1 MSKSC
6 QKKHSLNIM
15 LLKEDIKSAAD
26 AIKHPQNIFS
36 REIKGENFT
45 GYLFYKISYPN
56 QPNWINL
63 LEPYCGDILN
73 NLKNSSTSA
82 VLIIETED
90 RYFSIIF
97 GYGRA
102 ILKTDCYE
110 ENFGLRVTLNS
121 IDTNKI
127 RTIDKGRIDTVF
139 KQERSQTSIDTDI
152 GNFEIDKEQDILKS
166 ITGIPTDGT
175 LGNKLTGKESLKLN
189 ISFSLEQVVPLLKK
203 LKTLYESDNYKKDF
217 YWIDHFREIKNKSL
231 KNELNELLINKIQT
245 NNFEKIWLVIPEII
259 DWTQNEGFKYKR
271 DKNQGETLQDI
282 SWESYSSFDK
292 NRLSNIKINRLKKD
306 QVLAISATSDQA
318 LFSWSIYKCIYCELE
333 YENKNYVLNNNQ
345 WYQVDVDFID
355 ELNSFLEIIPLS
367 DIELPKY
374 LEKNEKDYNRKV
386 CNTNSKKYCLMD
398 KTMIHHGGKNSKIE
412 FCDIYSN
419 NKQLIHVKRDTG
431 SNTLSHLFAQ
441 GRISAELLL
450 FDAEFRK
457 KVNAK
462 LPESYKFENVSEKPN
477 AKDFEIIYAIA
488 SHNKTNQKEL
498 PLFSKINL
506 RNAFKVCDQWGFKVS
521 LIFIKSTNEPK
532 SEKQKVD
539 D

>member
-6 QKKHSLNIM
+6 PKKHSLNIM
-15 LLKEDIKSAAD
+15 LLKENIKSAED
-26 AIKHPQNIFS
+26 AINQSQNIVS
-36 REIKGENFT
+36 QKIVGENFT

-82 VLIIETED
+82 VFIIETED
-90 RYFSIIF
+90 RYFSINF

-102 ILKTDCYE
+102 ILKTDCYV

-121 IDTNKI
+121 IDTTKI
-127 RTIDKGRIDTVF
+127 RTIDRGRIDTVF

-166 ITGIPTDGT
+166 ITGIPNDDT

-231 KNELNELLINKIQT
+231 KNKLNELLINKIQT

-259 DWTQNEGFKYKR
+259 DWSQIEGFKYKR
-271 DKNQGETLQDI
+271 NKKQGETLEDI
-282 SWESYSSFDK
+282 SWESYSSFYQ
-292 NRLSNIKINRLKKD
+292 NTLTEIKINNLKND
-306 QVLAISATSDQA
+306 QVLVISETSGQA
-318 LFSWSIYKCIYCELE
+318 LFSWKIYKCIYCELE

-355 ELNSFLEIIPLS
+355 ELNSFLERIPNS
-367 DIELPKY
+367 DIKLPEY
-374 LEKNEKDYNRKV
+374 LEKKEAEYNQKV
-386 CNTNSKKYCLMD
+386 CNTNSDNYCLMD
-398 KTMIHHGGKNSKIE
+398 RNMIHHGGKNSKIE
-412 FCDIYSN
+412 FCDIYTRD
-419 NKQLIHVKRDTG
+419 KHLIHVKRDTG

-450 FDAEFRK
+450 FDEEFRK

-462 LPESYKFENVSEKPN
+462 LPPSHKFENVNEKPN

-521 LIFIKSTNEPK
+521 LIFIKSTIEPESK
-532 SEKQKVD
+532 KQKVED
-539 D
+539 

>member
-1 MSKSC
+1 
-6 QKKHSLNIM
+6 M

-26 AIKHPQNIFS
+26 AIKHSQNIFS

-45 GYLFYKISYPN
+45 GCLFYKTSYPN
-56 QPNWINL
+56 QPSWIDL
-63 LEPYCGDILN
+63 LQPYCGDTLDN
-73 NLKNSSTSA
+73 FKNSSTSA
-82 VLIIETED
+82 VLIIETEN
-90 RYFSIIF
+90 RFFSINF

-166 ITGIPTDGT
+166 ITGIPIDDT

-189 ISFSLEQVVPLLKK
+189 LNLSLEQIVPLLKN
-203 LKTLYESDNYKKDF
+203 LKTLYESETYKTDF
-217 YWIDHFREIKNKSL
+217 SWIDHFQEIKTKPL
-231 KNELNELLINKIQT
+231 KNKLNELLVNKIQT

-292 NRLSNIKINRLKKD
+292 NRLSKIKINRLKND
-306 QVLAISATSDQA
+306 QVLAISAISDQA

-333 YENKNYVLNNNQ
+333 HDNKNYVLNNNQ
-345 WYQVDVDFID
+345 WYQVDVEFID
-355 ELNSFLEIIPLS
+355 ELNRFLERIPHS

-374 LEKNEKDYNRKV
+374 LEKKEKDYNQKV
-386 CNTNSKKYCLMD
+386 CNTNSKNYCLMD
-398 KTMIHHGGKNSKIE
+398 ETMIYHGGKNSKIE
-412 FCDIYSN
+412 FCDIYSK

-441 GRISAELLL
+441 GRISAELFL
-450 FDAEFRK
+450 FDAEFRR
-457 KVNAK
+457 KVNAE
-462 LPESYKFENVSEKPN
+462 LPESYKFENVNEKPK

-488 SHNKTNQKEL
+488 SHNKKNQKEL

-506 RNAFKVCDQWGFKVS
+506 RSAFKACDQWGFKVS
-521 LIFIKSTNEPK
+521 LIFIESTKESK
-532 SEKQKVD
+532 SEKLKID